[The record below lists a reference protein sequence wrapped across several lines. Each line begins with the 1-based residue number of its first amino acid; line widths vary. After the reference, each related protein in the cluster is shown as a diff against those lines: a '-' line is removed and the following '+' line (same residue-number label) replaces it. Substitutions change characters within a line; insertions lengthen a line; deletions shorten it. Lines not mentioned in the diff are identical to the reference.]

1 MEDLYYVES
10 VKGDLLDRL
19 LARGY
24 YRMGRFIFTTHTL
37 DPHNDGSLFPVF
49 WLRYL
54 VHMVALPAKHLQL
67 LKKNAHF
74 KITHRSFS
82 ITAEL
87 EQLYSA
93 YAASLPFKAAP
104 TLQDN
109 LQDVLNEVYDTH
121 IIEVRDGDKL
131 IAAGIFDMGANS
143 IAGIIN
149 VYDPQY
155 KQQHSPG
162 KYLMLLK
169 YAYCLEH
176 RIPYYY
182 PGYFSTTYPV
192 FDYKL
197 FLDKKATEVFV
208 AVPGIWVPY
217 QVFAE
222 RIAAQL

>member
-10 VKGDLLDRL
+10 IKGELLDRL
-19 LARGY
+19 LERGY

-37 DPHNDGSLFPVF
+37 DPANDGSVFPVY

-54 VHMVALPAKHLQL
+54 VNHVTLSAKNMQL
-67 LKKNAHF
+67 LGKNAHF
-74 KITHRSFS
+74 KVRLRSFT
-82 ITAEL
+82 IIAEL

-121 IIEVRDGDKL
+121 IIEVRHNSKL
-131 IAAGIFDMGANS
+131 VAAGIFDKGSNS

-149 VYDPQY
+149 IYDPEY
-155 KQQHSPG
+155 KQHHSPG
-162 KYLMLLK
+162 KFLMLLK
-169 YAYCLEH
+169 YGYCLKH
-176 RIPYYY
+176 NIPYYY

-197 FLDKKATEVFV
+197 FVDKKATEVYL
-208 AVPGIWVPY
+208 PDRGIWVPY
-217 QVFAE
+217 GVFAE
-222 RIAAQL
+222 RGTALL

>member
-1 MEDLYYVES
+1 MEDIYYVES
-10 VKGDLLDRL
+10 AKGELLDRL

-37 DPHNDGSLFPVF
+37 DPLNDGSSFPVF

-54 VHMVALPAKHLQL
+54 VHNVILPAKHKQL

-74 KITHRSFS
+74 KIAHRSFS
-82 ITAEL
+82 ITDEL

-121 IIEVRDGDKL
+121 IIEVRDGYKL
-131 IAAGIFDMGANS
+131 IAAGIFDVGANS

-155 KQQHSPG
+155 KQQHSLG

-169 YAYCLEH
+169 YLYCLQH
-176 RIPYYY
+176 KVPYYY
-182 PGYFSTTYPV
+182 PGYYSTTYPV

-197 FLDKKATEVFV
+197 FLDKKATEVFI
-208 AVPGIWVPY
+208 PDHGMWIPY
-217 QVFAE
+217 GAFAE
-222 RIAAQL
+222 

>member
-10 VKGDLLDRL
+10 VKSDLLDRL
-19 LARGY
+19 LERGY

-37 DPHNDGSLFPVF
+37 DPHNDGSLYPVF

-54 VHMVALPAKHLQL
+54 VPNVALSAKHKQL
-67 LKKNAHF
+67 LSKNAHF
-74 KITHRSFS
+74 QITHRSFS
-82 ITAEL
+82 ITDEL
-87 EQLYSA
+87 EQLYSV

-121 IIEVRDGDKL
+121 IIEVRHEDKL
-131 IAAGIFDMGANS
+131 IAAGIFDKGLNS

-176 RIPYYY
+176 KIPYYY

-197 FLDKKATEVFV
+197 FLDKNATEVYLPI
-208 AVPGIWVPY
+208 PGMWVPY
-217 QVFAE
+217 GVFAK